1 MLCSEGVAVN
11 QGLDKIQAVTLK
23 CRSWGCELCQP
34 DRKRQLI
41 AQAKDG
47 APTTFITL
55 TASPQSGATPAE
67 RARALAKAWPK
78 VVKAALRKYG
88 YKSIPYICVFEAT
101 KKGEPHLH
109 ILCRVKWI
117 SQQWLSSKMKELT
130 GSPIVW
136 IIQVKSIRQA
146 CNYIAKYIG
155 KEPHR
160 FATCKR
166 YWSTRSWRK
175 TKWEPE
181 DSDEG
186 WYDGW
191 EIRDASLEFHK
202 TMWEAY
208 GWVTEASRGRVVARA
223 PPKLRGYP
231 SRSQEPASAL

>member
-11 QGLDKIQAVTLK
+11 VGLDKIQAVTLK

-41 AQAKDG
+41 AQAKGG

-55 TASPQSGATPAE
+55 TASKASGQDPAA

-78 VVKAALRKYG
+78 VVKAACKKYG
-88 YKSIPYICVFEAT
+88 YASIPYICIFEAT

-109 ILCRVKWI
+109 ILARVKWI
-117 SQQWLSSKMKELT
+117 SQKWLSDKMDELT
-130 GSPIVW
+130 ESPIVD
-136 IIQVKSIRQA
+136 IRQVKSVAQA
-146 CNYIAKYIG
+146 CNYVAKYIG
-155 KEPHR
+155 KQPHR

-166 YWSTRSWRK
+166 YWCTRSWRLTNWSPDDK
-175 TKWEPE
+175 
-181 DSDEG
+181 SDG

-191 EIRDASLEFHK
+191 EIRDCNLEFHR

-208 GWVTEASRGRVVARA
+208 GWTTEQTRNRVVARA
-223 PPKLRGYP
+223 PPKLVGYP
-231 SRSQEPASAL
+231 TRSTEPARG